1 MVDLETSRIAPSSV
15 VDLET
20 SRIGAA
26 CIFEYAGALRLMA
39 MRDNMCQAWAWVGAL
54 GGGSGVPW
62 PRVFPFKYSILPQRY
77 AKERRFP

>member
-39 MRDNMCQAWAWVGAL
+39 MRDNMGLGGGL

-62 PRVFPFKYSILPQRY
+62 PRVFPFKYSILPRRY